1 MSRKP
6 KESIDPAVKI
16 RQEIANLCTSIG
28 DRSFVIRQAN
38 SDITGYYTQIDKL
51 RDQLRALETQ
61 NGPQATK

>member
-38 SDITGYYTQIDKL
+38 SDITGYHTQIDKL